1 MNRPRP
7 RAKHILH
14 VLPIVLANLGL
25 ALTLGACGGK
35 QPPPP
40 AADCPAPEKAAD
52 ADTEKKSEEFAP
64 PSLDTIPEGP
74 YGDAVRRGQRIITD
88 TQTYAADYAGSAH
101 NCSNCHLYAG
111 QRPGAAP
118 YWAAWGMYPDYR
130 KKTDRIDTME
140 DRIRGC
146 FEYSMNAQAS
156 KAGKAPEAGDPLL
169 ADIQAYMRWLA
180 TEAPASHE
188 LPGRGY
194 ATPAKPEGGPSLEA
208 GAEVYASKCAICHGD
223 DGQGMRAEGEALHF
237 PPLWG
242 PEAYNWGAGMHRI
255 NTAAGFIQGNMP
267 LGQGGTLTDKEAWDV
282 AAFINSHERPKDPRQ
297 VGEVAEA
304 DASFHDHDCM
314 YGESAEGGAT
324 LGAGATK
331 PAAAV

>member
-7 RAKHILH
+7 RAEHA
-14 VLPIVLANLGL
+14 LAFTLTALGL
-25 ALTLGACGGK
+25 SLSLGACGGK
-35 QPPPP
+35 PPPP
-40 AADCPAPEKAAD
+40 AADCPAPERAAD
-52 ADTEKKSEEFAP
+52 AGAEEAPGAFAP
-64 PSLDTIPEGP
+64 PSLDSAPEGP
-74 YGDAVRRGQRIITD
+74 YGDAVRRGALIISD

-130 KKTDRIDTME
+130 KKTGRIDTLE

-146 FEYSMNAQAS
+146 FVYSMNAQAS
-156 KAGKAPEAGDPLL
+156 KAGRAPEAGDPLL

-180 TEAPASHE
+180 TEAPTNHAME
-188 LPGRGY
+188 GRGY
-194 ATPAKPEGGPSLEA
+194 PTPAKPEGGPSLAA
-208 GAEVYASKCAICHGD
+208 GAEVYASKCAICHGE
-223 DGQGMRAEGEALHF
+223 DGQGMRSEDGGDALHF

-242 PEAYNWGAGMHRI
+242 PDAYNWGAGMHRI

-267 LGQGGTLTDKEAWDV
+267 LGQGGTLSDKEAWDV

-297 VGEVAEA
+297 EGEIAAA
-304 DASFHDHDCM
+304 DSAYHDHDCM
-314 YGESAEGGAT
+314 YGEAAEGGAI

-331 PAAAV
+331 PAT